1 MDQRHETFLY
11 EKTWKKQLFVQFI
24 FDSVQCTLG
33 TGEWA
38 GVVGCC
44 RHAAVSA
51 VLVVSTKMGP
61 AVVKWHTTVA
71 WATST
76 GVTWSWAKK
85 VETRFPL

>member
-1 MDQRHETFLY
+1 MEENNFLY
-11 EKTWKKQLFVQFI
+11 SSIGVTFI

-51 VLVVSTKMGP
+51 VLVVNTKMGP

-85 VETRFPL
+85 VETVADTRV